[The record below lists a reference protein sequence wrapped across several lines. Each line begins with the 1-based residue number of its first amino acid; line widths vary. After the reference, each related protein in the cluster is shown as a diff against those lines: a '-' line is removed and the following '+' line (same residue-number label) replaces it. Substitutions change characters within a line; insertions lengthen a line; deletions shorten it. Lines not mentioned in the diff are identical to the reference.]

1 MIQRLDIN
9 SSDYNDS
16 LQKLAASNPV
26 AQVDIQKRVHEI
38 LARVQGEG
46 DTALL
51 QYAQQFDGVT
61 ATTAVGLEVP
71 QPELAKALESID
83 PALRKALET
92 AAARIRA
99 YHQHQHDGV
108 MRSDYEFN
116 DEHENQFW
124 QKTLPMDKVGL
135 YVPGGK
141 AFYPSSVLMNAIP
154 AKVAGVKEV
163 SMAVP
168 IGYSG
173 ELSPVVLAAAS
184 LAGVDRVFTVGG
196 AQAIAAFAYGTDTVP
211 SVDKIV
217 GPGNVYVALAK
228 RAVYG
233 HVGIDMI
240 AGPSEILV
248 LADALLPVDAAVYDL
263 FSQAEHDEMAQS
275 ILISTD
281 PAYLDLVEHR
291 IEELLPLQPR
301 ADVIR
306 ASFKNRGALIF
317 MNSWEEALEYSNQMA
332 PEHLELA
339 FHGHESYVGHV
350 KHAGSVFVGPHTT
363 ESFGDYCAGTNH
375 VLPTSGA
382 ARFSSPLG
390 VGDFQKR
397 TSFSRCS
404 VRGAN
409 ALGPIAAAMARAEHL
424 EAHALAAESR
434 VSPV

>member
-1 MIQRLDIN
+1 MKRRLDIN
-9 SSDYNDS
+9 SSSYQQDI
-16 LQKLAASNPV
+16 LKLAASNPV
-26 AQVDIQKRVHEI
+26 AQLEVQDQVHKILHRV
-38 LARVQGEG
+38 RTQG
-46 DTALL
+46 DVALL
-51 QYAQQFDGVT
+51 DLAQRFDGVT
-61 ATTAVGLEVP
+61 ATTAAELEVP
-71 QPELAKALESID
+71 KELCVKALEGID
-83 PALRKALET
+83 PDLRQALEI
-92 AAARIRA
+92 AATRIKT
-99 YHQHQHDGV
+99 YHQHQQEGV
-108 MRSDYEFN
+108 MRGDYSFA
-116 DEHENQFW
+116 DEYNNQFW

-163 SMAVP
+163 CMAVP

-173 ELSPVVLAAAS
+173 QLSKVVLAAAS
-184 LAGVDRVFTVGG
+184 LAGVDRVFTMGG
-196 AQAIAAFAYGTDTVP
+196 AQAIAAFAFGTATVP
-211 SVDKIV
+211 TVDKIV
-217 GPGNVYVALAK
+217 GPGNIYVALAK

-248 LADALLPVDAAVYDL
+248 LADELLSVDAVVYDL

-275 ILISTD
+275 ILVSTSA
-281 PAYLDLVEHR
+281 AYLDAVEAR
-291 IEELLPLQPR
+291 IAQLLPAQPR

-306 ASFKNRGALIF
+306 ASFENRGALILV
-317 MNSWEEALEYSNQMA
+317 NSWDEALEFSNQMA

-339 FHGHESYVGHV
+339 FHGYEAFINKV

-363 ESFGDYCAGTNH
+363 ESFGDYCSGTNH

-390 VGDFQKR
+390 VCDFQKR

-404 VRGAN
+404 KIGAN
-409 ALGPIAAAMARAEHL
+409 ALSPVAAAMARAEHL

-434 VSPV
+434 VSS

>member
-1 MIQRLDIN
+1 MIRRLDIN
-9 SSDYNDS
+9 SDS
-16 LQKLAASNPV
+16 YKDDLAALAASSPV
-26 AQVDIQKRVHEI
+26 AQIEIQNRVSAI
-38 LARVQGEG
+38 LEDVRTHG

-51 QYAQQFDGVT
+51 KYAQDFDGVKAET
-61 ATTAVGLEVP
+61 AAGLEVDKSLLEKALNEID
-71 QPELAKALESID
+71 PELKA
-83 PALRKALET
+83 ALET
-92 AAARIRA
+92 AAQRIRD
-99 YHQHQHDGV
+99 YHQHQQEGV
-108 MRSDYEFN
+108 SRGDYEFEDQYLN
-116 DEHENQFW
+116 RFW
-124 QKTLPMDKVGL
+124 QKTIPMDKVGL

-173 ELSPVVLAAAS
+173 SLSPVVLAAAAI
-184 LAGVDRVFTVGG
+184 AGVDRVFTMGG

-211 SVDKIV
+211 AVDKIV
-217 GPGNVYVALAK
+217 GPGNTYVALAK

-248 LADALLPVDAAVYDL
+248 IADKALPIDSAVYDL

-281 PAYLDLVEHR
+281 QDYLDQVEAR
-291 IEELLPLQPR
+291 IYELLPEQPR
-301 ADVIR
+301 QDVIK
-306 ASFKNRGALIF
+306 ASLQNRGAF
-317 MNSWEEALEYSNQMA
+317 VKVNSWKEAIQLSNALA

-339 FHGHESYVGHV
+339 FADVDQYVDQV
-350 KHAGSVFVGPHTT
+350 THAGSVFVGVHTT
-363 ESFGDYCAGTNH
+363 ESFGDYCSGTNH
-375 VLPTSGA
+375 VLPTSGS

-390 VGDFQKR
+390 VHDFQKR
-397 TSFSRCS
+397 TSFTRCS
-404 VRGAN
+404 QQGAN
-409 ALGPIAAAMARAEHL
+409 FLGPVAATMARAEHL

-434 VSPV
+434 VEKG